1 MWVTKNITSEGW
13 LSRKGI
19 TYSCLMS
26 ICLLPVQNYLNKIYI
41 YHFIRTLNNV
51 QVYKIFECN
60 QVIKKKKK
68 KKMTYLI
75 NVDIIEETKK
85 PFIPVLPSDV
95 PDDIM
100 NIDCSKVQIMFNV
113 ETKYGF
119 CPMLCIK
126 TGVEAEL
133 TNWAKQV
140 GRSMIYRMTNDCLV
154 R

>member
-1 MWVTKNITSEGW
+1 MTKNITSEGW
-13 LSRKGI
+13 LSRKGN
-19 TYSCLMS
+19 TYSCLIS
-26 ICLLPVQNYLNKIYI
+26 ICLLPIQNYLNKI
-41 YHFIRTLNNV
+41 
-51 QVYKIFECN
+51 
-60 QVIKKKKK
+60 
-68 KKMTYLI
+68 YLI

-85 PFIPVLPSDV
+85 PFIPVLPSDI

-140 GRSMIYRMTNDCLV
+140 GH
-154 R
+154 